1 MIFNSHIHIS
11 NICIYIYIYIYTCV
25 YTYIHGPIQKPS
37 QSLPK
42 VLSTDRSASLEFAL
56 HNAMNA
62 PEERR
67 HGRSL
72 GTQEGFAG
80 PQHGQYMA
88 SNGWVWRCW
97 SELNVSI
104 SWCNLKMLI
113 LKECLRKIDVSCLML
128 PKYVVWN
135 VSSYSCEAEKKTGA
149 EEHLAATALRRF
161 GWVPRWLSAP
171 SVRDPWGVT
180 QCEPPKLCMSF
191 PTTY

>member
-1 MIFNSHIHIS
+1 M
-11 NICIYIYIYIYTCV
+11 CIYIYTW
-25 YTYIHGPIQKPS
+25 THTKKPS

-88 SNGWVWRCW
+88 SNG
-97 SELNVSI
+97 
-104 SWCNLKMLI
+104 
-113 LKECLRKIDVSCLML
+113 
-128 PKYVVWN
+128 
-135 VSSYSCEAEKKTGA
+135 
-149 EEHLAATALRRF
+149 
-161 GWVPRWLSAP
+161 
-171 SVRDPWGVT
+171 
-180 QCEPPKLCMSF
+180 
-191 PTTY
+191 